1 MAKTET
7 LNLEVKSN
15 IKSVTK
21 DTDKMADS
29 LDDVN
34 KEAKDS
40 IGNFT
45 LMGVSLNG
53 VKAAFGKVIPM
64 AKAMFGSIKAGLI
77 STGIGAFVVL
87 IGSLISYFTQTKR
100 GAEFL
105 KQAMAGLG
113 AVVSVVTDLFSSVGE
128 EAVSAFKD
136 PKKAITELWE
146 FIKDNLMNRLTGMV
160 DGFTAAGKT
169 IQAALRFDWDEVK
182 EGALD
187 YGTALIQVAT
197 GMDAE
202 QQKKFLEGVKDIGK
216 ELSAEAIAMVA
227 LEKASQKLADSQRD
241 LNVETAQAVADIE
254 KLKLKAEDIT
264 KTYKEREEAANSAFK
279 KETDLEN
286 KRIELAKEA
295 VRIQKA
301 QMEMSENTA
310 EDLDALAE
318 LEINLAN
325 VRQESAGR
333 QISLQNFL
341 NGLRETEKA
350 QKEADKAKADADK
363 LAAEATAKSEADFL
377 LALQQENTLA
387 LIADLEERALAE
399 LKIQEDKELAS
410 AELMENSELVKEE
423 IREKFARK
431 RGEIGK
437 KDAEEQVKWSEMSSE
452 QQLGIASSTAG
463 DMATILG
470 EETAAGKAFAITQA
484 TIDTF
489 ASAQSSFKSMSGI
502 PVIGPALGGIAAAAA
517 VAAGL
522 ANVKAIAGAGG
533 GGGGGGGGSA
543 PSVPALPQ
551 IPAHQMMSGA
561 FELSGGQEPEPLQAY
576 VVSDDIT
583 DSQNSLEIIRRRA
596 TI

>member
-29 LDDVN
+29 LDDLN

>member
-169 IQAALRFDWDEVK
+169 IQAALRFDWDDVK

>member
-410 AELMENSELVKEE
+410 AALMENSELVKEE

-437 KDAEEQVKWSEMSSE
+437 KDAEEQVKWSEMSAD
-452 QQLGIASSTAG
+452 QQLDIASSTAG
-463 DMATILG
+463 NMATILG
-470 EETAAGKAFAITQA
+470 EETEAGKAFAVTQA

-489 ASAQSSFKSMSGI
+489 ASAQAAFKSMAGI
-502 PVIGPALGGIAAAAA
+502 PYVGPALGAIAAAAA
-517 VAAGL
+517 GAGGS
-522 ANVKAIAGAGG
+522 ANIKAIQGASSSGPSGG
-533 GGGGGGGGSA
+533 GGGGGARAQA
-543 PSVPALPQ
+543 PAP
-551 IPAHQMMSGA
+551 QMMSGA
-561 FELSGGQEPEPLQAY
+561 FDISGGIKPEPVKAF
-576 VVSDDIT
+576 VVT
-583 DSQNSLEIIRRRA
+583 DEMTSSQDQLANIRRRA